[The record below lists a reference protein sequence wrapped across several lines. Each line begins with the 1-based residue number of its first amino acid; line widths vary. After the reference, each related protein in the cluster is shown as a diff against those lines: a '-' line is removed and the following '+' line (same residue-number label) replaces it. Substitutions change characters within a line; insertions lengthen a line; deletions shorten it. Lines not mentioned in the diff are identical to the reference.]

1 MGKTINISI
10 SCPQCTT
17 RLALPV
23 VESDLGRQKQ
33 GGCPKCGKKFNIP
46 IPVGLASKFES
57 DPTLGG
63 NEAECSLLI
72 GTVPNVHTA
81 YQSFEL
87 TSEYYTIGRKNNS
100 GPQYRPD
107 VEVVTGDLKM
117 SRKHAAIRK
126 KGKTGFTLS
135 QLPTAKNGVFHNGI
149 RLDADEE
156 VYLADGDTFRLGET
170 TFRVSIAEQ
179 SMSSDDLTR

>member
-33 GGCPKCGKKFNIP
+33 GGCPKCGKKFNIQIP
-46 IPVGLASKFES
+46 IGLASKFES
-57 DPTLGG
+57 DPTFGG
-63 NEAECSLLI
+63 NEAERSLLI
-72 GTVPNVHTA
+72 ETVPNPMTV

-87 TSEYYTIGRKNNS
+87 TSEYYTVGRQNTS
-100 GPQYRPD
+100 GPELRPD
-107 VEVVTGDLKM
+107 VEVVTTDLKM
-117 SRKHAAIRK
+117 SRIHAAIRK
-126 KGKTGFTLS
+126 KGKSGFTMKDLNS
-135 QLPTAKNGVFHNGI
+135 KNGVFINGT
-149 RLDADEE
+149 RLGADEE
-156 VYLADGDTFRLGET
+156 VYLSDGDTFRLGET

-179 SMSSDDLTR
+179 SMGMDDLTR